1 MTTTTPQH
9 DERTTRE
16 IIWDHI
22 QEMAHLGQ
30 DITRQRLMELT
41 GKSYHII
48 DDHVSRM
55 IDVEGILRRSTD
67 GVYELVKG
75 PGAPRTVYF
84 ADMED
89 GMTLIEVG
97 EQQLRV
103 WPRERRTIAI
113 RLQGDAMQHS
123 NLQLQ
128 HDFGLVSHDLHL
140 QMVAQRREMSAR
152 IKELEGKLKALE
164 GRRVEPSPQMDLL
177 AGAMVQ

>member
-30 DITRQRLMELT
+30 NITRQRLMELT
-41 GKSYHII
+41 GNSYHII

-55 IDVEGILRRSTD
+55 ISEDGILRRTTD

-75 PGAPRTVYF
+75 PGAPRPTSVT
-84 ADMED
+84 DLED

-97 EQQLRV
+97 DQQMRV
-103 WPRERRTIAI
+103 WPRELRNIAI
-113 RLQGDAMQHS
+113 RLQGNAMQHS
-123 NLQLQ
+123 NLHLQHYVGMLAQEIQLQ
-128 HDFGLVSHDLHL
+128 
-140 QMVAQRREMSAR
+140 QAAQRREMSAR